1 MALNYD
7 KWDHIDDSDDESS
20 KNSKVEP
27 LLEST
32 KQNAQRASDAAV
44 AERFTVYLRQHL
56 KKEHPLAKRKLAA
69 QFVGAQHRG
78 EASSNIY
85 RYNDICAFLSRYGD
99 ELTDR
104 SIISMLCELHK
115 RMIDGVPSADIK
127 NDDHPVVMDCQVLM
141 DAINALEACATH
153 GNAVIFYETVCTPSA
168 SERARSLTERYERKE
183 FAKRAMLKHIFKDDS
198 AFNPNDLDDDDP
210 APPGSSARKTKKR
223 APVWWQD
230 PDMRLLVGVL
240 VGSIVVLGGLGAS
253 FYAIR

>member
-127 NDDHPVVMDCQVLM
+127 NDDHPVVMDCQARAHRSLQSLSRLAGRVPL
-141 DAINALEACATH
+141 L
-153 GNAVIFYETVCTPSA
+153 TPVARS
-168 SERARSLTERYERKE
+168 RARAPLT
-183 FAKRAMLKHIFKDDS
+183 
-198 AFNPNDLDDDDP
+198 
-210 APPGSSARKTKKR
+210 ARG
-223 APVWWQD
+223 PQ
-230 PDMRLLVGVL
+230 
-240 VGSIVVLGGLGAS
+240 
-253 FYAIR
+253 